1 MKDKIRKIISIV
13 LFFAVLWVPLCTF
26 QKPGH
31 ASVVEN
37 KMTATMP
44 ALTKSSLLQKEW
56 VEGIE
61 SCISDNM
68 GMKESATL
76 LYISGMYRMFDEISI
91 SNYLKGKD
99 NHIFYLTDEMLSNFE
114 ETDPIDYESYISV
127 LNSLDR
133 SFAERGCE
141 FIFMP
146 IPNKESIYWD
156 SLPDDIYGSPENC
169 MFHKLSQQIDA
180 TSDINLVHVE
190 QKMLEHE
197 QDGEMLY
204 YYNYDPTHWNAY
216 GMYVGYQ
223 ALMEEMQQIDAS
235 IIGLGDQDVV
245 ISKQEVRQA
254 LAYLQSYPLIQST
267 FSDLTDYMYNIN
279 PVDGWHGVQD
289 NTVPN
294 GFVLAGDTQDR
305 YFHYSNPSARN
316 DGCLVIYGDSYI
328 YSFMLPLLSETFS
341 EVYFISA
348 NACGT
353 TELADLFQYVQPDY
367 FLFEAVGRQVPYY
380 KEANSSRLQELLSAI
395 QSALDASQG

>member
-44 ALTKSSLLQKEW
+44 ALTKDSLLDKEW
-56 VEGIE
+56 VDAVEA
-61 SCISDNM
+61 CISDNV
-68 GMKESATL
+68 GMKETATL
-76 LYISGMYRMFDEISI
+76 LHIGGMYKLFDQVSIANYRM
-91 SNYLKGKD
+91 GQG
-99 NHIFYLTDEMLSNFE
+99 NHILYLNDSILADYQGRDVADYQTIIGSL
-114 ETDPIDYESYISV
+114 ETLAD
-127 LNSLDR
+127 SLAQR
-133 SFAERGCE
+133 NCE
-141 FIFMP
+141 LIFMP
-146 IPNKESIYWD
+146 IPNKESIYPEAMPED
-156 SLPDDIYGSPENC
+156 VLGDPDNS
-169 MFHKLSQQIDA
+169 MFHNLCLQIDA

-190 QKMLEHE
+190 QKMMEQK

-223 ALMEEMQQIDAS
+223 ALIEEMQQIDPS
-235 IIGLGDQDVV
+235 IIGLGEQDVV

-267 FSDLTDYMYNIN
+267 FSDLTDYVYNIN

-289 NTVPN
+289 NTIPN

-341 EVYFISA
+341 EVYFVSA

-353 TELADLFQYVQPDY
+353 TELADLLQYIQPNY
-367 FLFEAVGRQVPYY
+367 FLFESVARQV
-380 KEANSSRLQELLSAI
+380 NSGRLQVLVDAI
-395 QSALDASQG
+395 QSAVNDSQS